1 MNIKSKVLVTGANG
15 LLGTN
20 TIIELLNQG
29 YAVVGFLRDKYSFVG
44 EKHENLE
51 LVEGNILNSKDLANA
66 LRDCA
71 YVVHTAALTDPGFF
85 SYEPYKKININGT
98 KNVVDSAINAKI
110 KKLIYVGTANVHG
123 FGPLNNLGNESKQIM
138 EPFSKLYY
146 SLSKKAA
153 QEYVLSMKNKIDI
166 TVVNPSFMIGAYD
179 SKPSSGR
186 IILIGLKKRFLLCPP
201 GGKSFICVND
211 VSKGIVKALECGVN
225 GETYLLSNANMNYK
239 TFFNLVKDKTGSS
252 TVIIPVPKFF
262 LLLLGYIGSF
272 IRGFGINTQFSIEN
286 MKALCVY
293 GYYSNEKAKIHL
305 GVSFNPIESGIEDCL
320 DWFKKNNNYHLKYSK
335 K

>member
-1 MNIKSKVLVTGANG
+1 MDKKAKVLVTGANG

-20 TIIELLNQG
+20 TIIELLQQG
-29 YAVVGFLRDKYSFVG
+29 YGVVGFLRDKNRFIG
-44 EKHENLE
+44 EKHHNLE
-51 LVEGNILNSKDLANA
+51 LIEGNILCPTDMAKA
-66 LRDCA
+66 LHNCT
-71 YVVHTAALTDPGFF
+71 YVVHTAALTDPGLF
-85 SYEPYKKININGT
+85 SYEPYKKINVIGT
-98 KNVVDSAINAKI
+98 KNVVDSAINAKV

-123 FGPLNNLGNESKQIM
+123 FGSLNNLGNESKQIM

-146 SLSKKAA
+146 AISKREA

-186 IILIGLKKRFLLCPP
+186 IILMVLKKGFLLCPP

-211 VSKGIVKALECGVN
+211 VSKGIVKALEDGVN
-225 GETYLLSNANMNYK
+225 GETYLLSNENMNYK

-252 TVIIPVPKFF
+252 MVIIPIPKCF
-262 LLLLGYIGSF
+262 LLLLGNVGSF
-272 IRGFGINTQFSIEN
+272 MRSFGINTQFSIGN

-293 GYYSNEKAKIHL
+293 GYYSNEKAKTHL
-305 GVSFNPIESGIEDCL
+305 GVSFNPIENGIEDAL
-320 DWFKKNNNYHLKYSK
+320 DWFKKNHNYHLNYSK